1 MNEIKHISISIVNIY
16 EFFRII
22 LEVIYIMKESAKNQ
36 FSIIYASQT
45 GQAKAIAESLFDLA
59 QSKDFLVKI
68 FCMSKFDKEFRLNE
82 LNEPVV
88 FITSTTGDGEQPE
101 TATKCWNKLKRLNSK
116 NNPNHLSNLKFAL
129 LGLGG
134 QK

>member
-1 MNEIKHISISIVNIY
+1 
-16 EFFRII
+16 
-22 LEVIYIMKESAKNQ
+22 
-36 FSIIYASQT
+36 
-45 GQAKAIAESLFDLA
+45 
-59 QSKDFLVKI
+59 
-68 FCMSKFDKEFRLNE
+68 MSKFDKEFRLNE

-129 LGLGG
+129 LVLGG